1 MNTDITKSMS
11 TNKFISKLPN
21 PGIIKVSIPKIIQ
34 QAKKITMQKTYFDKT
49 NIFRENGVAH
59 NNVAALGNWYP
70 YSDTYC
76 KSIKT
81 AKIIDR
87 INPKTPVNSGVLQS
101 IKGGI
106 RTAAINMIKTYFLTI
121 RKSFFNKLNNIIFCS
136 LLYWQA

>member
-1 MNTDITKSMS
+1 MNTDITKSIS

-21 PGIIKVSIPKIIQ
+21 PGIIKVSIPKMIQ

-59 NNVAALGNWYP
+59 SNAAALGNWYSF
-70 YSDTYC
+70 SDTYC

-87 INPKTPVNSGVLQS
+87 INHKTPVNSGVLQS

-106 RTAAINMIKTYFLTI
+106 RMADINMIKTYFLTI
-121 RKSFFNKLNNIIFCS
+121 RKSFFNKLNNIIFYS